1 MHMMD
6 MKDKGKGKGKG
17 KKKPMKAAAIIAI
30 VPTGK
35 MKKMKESMKG
45 EMRKAAEA
53 KAKK

>member
-6 MKDKGKGKGKG
+6 SKGKGKSKG

-30 VPTGK
+30 VPVAK
-35 MKKMKESMKG
+35 MKKING

>member
-6 MKDKGKGKGKG
+6 MKGKGKG

-35 MKKMKESMKG
+35 MKKMKASMKG